1 MEVLDLL
8 VDCLLAD
15 LLAVLLVQAG
25 VSAQADQARLH
36 PACTAC
42 TSNPCSQPCS
52 GPADTEVTSALLV
65 SSLCKPRQPIRLL
78 QRAVRKIPAKMVQYT
93 RGTWPKPNSDEIQEF
108 FKSWW
113 LSNYMVPL
121 NKTPMGMVEF
131 ISAFYDKYCTESE
144 ESSDS

>member
-1 MEVLDLL
+1 M
-8 VDCLLAD
+8 A
-15 LLAVLLVQAG
+15 
-25 VSAQADQARLH
+25 
-36 PACTAC
+36 
-42 TSNPCSQPCS
+42 
-52 GPADTEVTSALLV
+52 
-65 SSLCKPRQPIRLL
+65 
-78 QRAVRKIPAKMVQYT
+78 
-93 RGTWPKPNSDEIQEF
+93 KPNSDEIQEF